1 MVCRATPTLCLNP
14 LFRNLILSP
23 SSSVVCYFVL
33 HSAWTSTCAISRCE
47 QARLFSGVRGH
58 ESDYMLVCVGSRFQ
72 WWEKLFFFF
81 SKLSLAEVEEHVAL
95 LRQLNFYIS
104 FKWCNVPTKDTAGS
118 YMLYLNGRNKDLM
131 AKCLV
136 LRWGTVGAPAVC
148 TQFQP
153 RSFQCPTSWAASLA
167 ATGSHT
173 SPA

>member
-1 MVCRATPTLCLNP
+1 MCIATPPLCLNP

-23 SSSVVCYFVL
+23 SSSVVCYFML
-33 HSAWTSTCAISRCE
+33 HSAWTSTCAISWRE

-72 WWEKLFFFF
+72 WWEKLFFF
-81 SKLSLAEVEEHVAL
+81 
-95 LRQLNFYIS
+95 LNWAWRTVKSMWHYFGNWIFIS
-104 FKWCNVPTKDTAGS
+104 ASSDVMFQQKDTAGT
-118 YMLYLNGRNKDLM
+118 YMLYLNGHNKDLM

-136 LRWGTVGAPAVC
+136 LHWGTVGAPAVC

-153 RSFQCPTSWAASLA
+153 CSFQCPTSWAASLA

-173 SPA
+173 SHV